1 MLSEYVH
8 LELGQEVNALAGYYI
23 PLKELRLKH
32 DGKEFLCVL
41 GTSTVDASCCGNFN
55 NCAYAIVP
63 GYVVAWQNKKNKAGL
78 PVSEVEPVIDEEA
91 KREIAKS
98 VREIE
103 NVGLIDFW

>member
-1 MLSEYVH
+1 MISEYVH

-23 PLKELRLKH
+23 PLSETRLKH

-41 GTSTVDASCCGNFN
+41 GTSTVDNSCCGSIN

-63 GYVVAWQNKKNKAGL
+63 GYVLAWQNKRNEAGL
-78 PVSEVEPVIDEEA
+78 LVTEVEPIIDEDT
-91 KREIAKS
+91 KREISKT